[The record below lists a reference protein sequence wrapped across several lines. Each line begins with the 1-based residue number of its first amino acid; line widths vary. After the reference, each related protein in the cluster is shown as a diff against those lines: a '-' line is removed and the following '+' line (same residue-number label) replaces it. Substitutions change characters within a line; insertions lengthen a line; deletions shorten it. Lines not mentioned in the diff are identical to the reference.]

1 MNILKNNYFKFGIA
15 AIFYILWVIWVGN
28 FWLLIGLGIIFDIYV
43 TKKVNWAFWKKRNEE
58 NSAFIEWL
66 DALIFAII
74 AVTLI
79 NIFFFQNFRIPTGSM
94 EKSLLI
100 GDHLFVSK
108 LSYGPRLPNTPL
120 SFPFTQHTLPLV
132 KSKSYLE
139 WIKWPYKRLAGFSKI
154 KNNDIVVFNFPA
166 GDTVVIE
173 NQAQSY
179 YSIIRS
185 EASGLKELEK
195 SQHDSTRQ
203 DDYYWNRARQKI
215 LENKTIV
222 YRPVD
227 RRDNYIKR
235 CVGIPGDILEIKE
248 GKLIIN
254 GNEQGP
260 FEYQQLNYM
269 VNTTSRINPKAFD
282 RLDIALSDRHS
293 FSANLYILP
302 LTKNNADKLKEFRNV
317 KSLQKILREPGE
329 YAKYIFPHDPMY
341 PWNEDNFGPLTIP
354 AKGTTVQL
362 TLKTLPLYERIIDAY
377 EGNDLEV
384 NKDQILINGNPA
396 GEYTF
401 KMDYYWL
408 MGDNRHNSADSRFWG
423 FVPEDHIVGRPVIIW
438 LSLDKDKK
446 FLGKIRWYRLF
457 KSIR

>member
-43 TKKVNWAFWKKRNEE
+43 TKKVNWAFWKKRNKE
-58 NSAFIEWL
+58 NSAFVEWL
-66 DALIFAII
+66 DALIFAVI

-166 GDTVVIE
+166 GDTVVFE

-185 EASGLKELEK
+185 EASRLKEFEIR
-195 SQHDSTRQ
+195 QHDSTRQ
-203 DDYYWNRARQKI
+203 DDYYWNRARQQVM
-215 LENKTIV
+215 ENKTIV

-248 GKLIIN
+248 GKLLIN

-260 FEYQQLNYM
+260 LEHQQLNYM

-302 LTKNNADKLKEFRNV
+302 LTKNNAEKLKEFKNV
-317 KSLQKILREPGE
+317 KSLQKILKEPGE

-362 TLKTLPLYERIIDAY
+362 TLKTLPLYERIIEAY

-396 GEYTF
+396 SEYTF

-408 MGDNRHNSADSRFWG
+408 MGDNRHDSADSRFWG

-446 FLGKIRWYRLF
+446 FLGKIRWNRF
-457 KSIR
+457 FISIR